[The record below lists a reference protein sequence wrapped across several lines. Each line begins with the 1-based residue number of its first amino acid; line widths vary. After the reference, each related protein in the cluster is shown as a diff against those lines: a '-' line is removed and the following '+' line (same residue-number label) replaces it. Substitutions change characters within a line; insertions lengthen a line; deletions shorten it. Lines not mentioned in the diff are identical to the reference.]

1 MVNDITLME
10 SESTFYDS
18 ISTIAEKAK
27 LLQQYSHLINFT
39 SNTDTS
45 INFMKSFY
53 SLLQSMNEMN
63 LKTTEL
69 FELICECHQC
79 EYK

>member
-39 SNTDTS
+39 SNTDAS

-69 FELICECHQC
+69 FELICEYHQC